1 MTTKNKT
8 SQTTEPAIA
17 VEPVLGTVNDWIS
30 INDRLPEKGVDVQVK
45 ISEDETYCVFRC
57 ACHNPNC
64 KEWRDSLMGYALMIN
79 PQYWRPMFL

>member
-1 MTTKNKT
+1 MENTSKNHENGNNANT
-8 SQTTEPAIA
+8 
-17 VEPVLGTVNDWIS
+17 VLGTVNDWIS
-30 INDRLPEKGVDVQVK
+30 INDRLPEKGVDVHVK
-45 ISEDETYCVFRC
+45 INEDETYCVFRC